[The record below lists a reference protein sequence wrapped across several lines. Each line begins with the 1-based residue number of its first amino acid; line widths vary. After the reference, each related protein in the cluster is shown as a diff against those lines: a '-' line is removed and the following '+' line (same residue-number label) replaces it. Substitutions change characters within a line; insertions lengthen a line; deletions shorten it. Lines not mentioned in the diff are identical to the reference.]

1 MKSSMVRFVAAYRWE
16 LLLFLV
22 APAVARLANDLTSS
36 VFDSY
41 FDSGWLEGRFSY
53 FGHGAVGNL
62 VTAVV
67 LGVCYARVR
76 GLGRELLTLVW
87 GYKLTVSAIFALFW
101 FASAAIVP
109 SFVDP
114 QTDIA
119 AYALVVTVNWTLV
132 SLVQLPVLVVFAR
145 RASRLSLTHAFFLF
159 LITLHYALPVLQLA
173 LWVLPDS
180 LTWGTSFFVVS
191 FAVSVASC
199 VGSLVVACV
208 LAWLLGNFE
217 SRGDSFRKRLVLML
231 LAAQA
236 VQVVQTGVWFL
247 LVRPLQG
254 GVTFVMLVALI
265 LGSLALIYLFRDRS
279 PQPLRSH

>member
-1 MKSSMVRFVAAYRWE
+1 MIRFVAAYRWE

-22 APAVARLANDLTSS
+22 TPAVARLANDLASS
-36 VFDSY
+36 VFDPY
-41 FDSGWLEGRFSY
+41 FDPGWLEGRYSY
-53 FGHGAVGNL
+53 FGYRAIENL

-101 FASAAIVP
+101 FASAAIAP

-114 QTDIA
+114 QTDIV
-119 AYALVVTVNWTLV
+119 AYASVVTVYATLV

-159 LITLHYALPVLQLA
+159 LITLHYALPVLPLA
-173 LWVLPDS
+173 LWVFPDS
-180 LTWGTSFFVVS
+180 LKWGTSFFVVS

-217 SRGDSFRKRLVLML
+217 SRGDSFRKRVVLML
-231 LAAQA
+231 LAALA